1 MNNNKFK
8 KFSSPLLP
16 AGASFG
22 LMFSIFLIMAISYL
36 VEGKD
41 TAENGLF
48 LSVILIAI
56 PFIMWP
62 FTSDND
68 FAQNYLPK
76 ILQPDTGFE
85 EAYEV
90 KSFLKKI
97 VAGYVVALVFPFL
110 SLKNL
115 LNDNETKLEKFKNYF
130 TDSVAPIISFVI
142 IVFAIAM
149 IIYFNAN
156 VINATND
163 VGIYYMAPAQRTLY
177 QIISSLLIFS
187 TFFALVPYH
196 MAKAVN
202 ESWNYYLMFFF
213 STINIV
219 ILAGQI
225 NSNEIVYRK
234 DIIIIIFGLSV
245 IIMMYALFKL
255 IFNSRDNKDYRILTL
270 GDLKDEDRIEINGDM
285 FNTFNAINSIMKDEK
300 GKYFPGEDKYFDSSQ
315 LDENLKNYLTP
326 SGVLEDLKGTRKEG
340 FRNFLKRLDQ
350 DFINIYQA
358 KRSWEKNVKSFLK
371 TQDNNVLDGF
381 FESQDFNKLKNADI
395 KIIREAADELRKS
408 WMQTR
413 GIKQLPDSDKTQK
426 LFGTALGAMGVN
438 IALNAAASAILTN
451 ITIDVD
457 DKISILFNRYMFV
470 YLSKEFGKVEKA
482 FKNFYIYNVNGT
494 VQEID
499 NSGSS
504 EENDEKALD
513 IVKDFVLDVNNLVKD
528 VVNIEYSILNPTIN
542 KRVNDDRLNNAIN
555 DKIDIFNQYH
565 EIFKGGRGLN
575 FSNYNIVVTTN
586 LIDRYYRHIFLINSI
601 ITYYNMNM
609 GVAIVNAR
617 KIYEIYYKSLL
628 ILREGA
634 KKLFKNIYNFYAD
647 GAVASAIATHGG
659 DETLANGVIANGAGG
674 YDTSSG
680 TALPSY
686 KLVKI
691 IAPGNNVNDINDI
704 DIINFVNR
712 DNNLI
717 ILPQISFNK
726 EFYDP
731 TAERLGLFNAPLNFF
746 NTYPLI
752 IQSYN
757 RLIYYNCSLIM
768 LDANN
773 IKNYLESMQT
783 IYTDENDNIR
793 KKIDKNIIIL
803 DNTLNQVAGP
813 PLVISG
819 ILLRLFNY
827 DYLKTSRD
835 TIMSEIIGNNKR
847 ANISIQKSFIKSAGN
862 LLRSTFTDKQPID
875 KDIKFFEINKF
886 YLDEDLTT
894 ELDDNAKIPY
904 LYKDNADYSTKV
916 NEALYRRLIQNL
928 GNKKLIPS
936 ADYKK
941 LSTNQKN
948 TIANTELFINLYQY
962 YFSQKSIDGANS
974 VDNLFGK
981 LASIYNSYP
990 DSIRAY
996 GKFLNTSENKTN
1008 ANIKQN
1014 LINMDEGFP
1023 MLGSFTELIRE
1034 GTISREIDIAKII
1047 SSENEEA
1054 YNEKLIVEGKQR
1066 IETETIT
1073 AEAIKAE
1080 GETRAATEE
1089 VSKERSDILSR
1100 RIIII
1105 INALRYLSSANSFK
1119 PTGGKYLIG
1128 GKIEIIYNYETGT
1141 VNGIANVNLLDNQY
1155 AYYLMTKIYLLT
1167 VKYLKGTD
1175 NFTIFT
1181 ANRDNLR
1188 RTVSY
1193 FISNLIIAIYL
1204 RSFAN
1209 TYFANI
1215 NNTIKNRIK
1224 VKNNIVN
1231 ANIRPAA
1238 ITLMTTAR
1246 AAGSGTEI
1254 RAKIDI
1260 YIQNNG
1266 ILDGLG
1272 LASKP
1277 LMNNAI
1283 TTENAGNEFR
1293 RLIIALASQ
1302 ATVNDANVISQIVSA
1317 KELTL
1322 AIVAG
1327 INAEAAA
1334 LVTATVAINALGTL
1348 PTMTVIQKNILGG
1361 LITRTYAV
1369 VAYQLVLT
1377 NAVAL
1382 ITAANAA
1389 IDALV
1394 AVVPTPLP
1402 AGLSAD
1408 YEEIIYYTRL
1418 FRYSRLAITF
1428 YPIVVDNYDMIR
1440 RIRACASFYPLL
1452 FKLINTDDDFKI
1464 NQISINDE
1472 IFRNYND
1479 YSVKTSTNNIDNF
1492 FTELN
1497 SNNGID
1503 IVNNDITINDNLYE
1517 FMNNVKNDIQTTL
1530 INWLSSFEVGD
1541 FSAVGSAAAAKKN
1554 QLDSLIASG
1563 ESNNN
1568 IAYLMMLRAVKSREI
1583 NEAVI
1588 TNFIELTPNLLTN
1601 FYNNK
1606 NKTLTE
1612 KENNFLNN
1620 QINNKF
1626 NSNITANADNSYP
1639 LLMKEAIIQN
1649 PIVNAFNIMN

>member
-16 AGASFG
+16 AGASLG

-48 LSVILIAI
+48 LSVILVAI

-97 VAGYVVALVFPFL
+97 VAGYVVALIFPFL

-371 TQDNNVLDGF
+371 TQDNNFLDGF

-395 KIIREAADELRKS
+395 KIISEAANELRKS

-413 GIKQLPDSDKTQK
+413 GIKQLPDADKTQK

-542 KRVNDDRLNNAIN
+542 KRVNNDKLNNAIN

-575 FSNYNIVVTTN
+575 FYGYNVNDIQVIINYYYFYIYNVNVLISIFNRNMDFRTVGIDLENKRALYNKYINILT
-586 LIDRYYRHIFLINSI
+586 R
-601 ITYYNMNM
+601 
-609 GVAIVNAR
+609 
-617 KIYEIYYKSLL
+617 
-628 ILREGA
+628 LREGA
-634 KKLFKNIYNFYAD
+634 KILFNNIFNYYTP
-647 GAVASAIATHGG
+647 AIAP
-659 DETLANGVIANGAGG
+659 AGG
-674 YDTSSG
+674 ALTGGGAALAIYGVFYDLTG
-680 TALPSY
+680 VGGPSY
-686 KLVKI
+686 KLIKI
-691 IAPGNNVNDINDI
+691 ITPDGTVNDTDVE
-704 DIINFVNR
+704 IINITKKT
-712 DNNLI
+712 DNLFTLPKI
-717 ILPQISFNK
+717 IYRVEFSETEPNFAFPIFN
-726 EFYDP
+726 EY
-731 TAERLGLFNAPLNFF
+731 
-746 NTYPLI
+746 NTILE
-752 IQSYN
+752 
-757 RLIYYNCSLIM
+757 
-768 LDANN
+768 
-773 IKNYLESMQT
+773 NY
-783 IYTDENDNIR
+783 
-793 KKIDKNIIIL
+793 KNIISELFNIL
-803 DNTLNQVAGP
+803 IEPPNGLNQSLINLRNIYPLPIAPASDDNIISKKITNDETIINNTLDTATAT
-813 PLVISG
+813 G
-819 ILLRLFNY
+819 ILPLSQDFDRSILQ
-827 DYLKTSRD
+827 REQ
-835 TIMSEIIGNNKR
+835 IMSEIILNNKR

-886 YLDEDLTT
+886 YLDENLTT

-916 NEALYRRLIQNL
+916 NETLYRGLIQNL

-936 ADYKK
+936 ADYRK

-996 GKFLNTSENKTN
+996 GKFLNPSENKTN

-1023 MLGSFTELIRE
+1023 MIGSFTELIRE

-1054 YNEKLIVEGKQR
+1054 YNGRLGEEGKQR
-1066 IETETIT
+1066 IETEKIT

-1080 GETRAATEE
+1080 GETRAAIEE

-1128 GKIEIIYNYETGT
+1128 GKIEIIYSYETGT

-1167 VKYLKGTD
+1167 VKYLKGTN
-1175 NFTIFT
+1175 NFRIFT
-1181 ANRDNLR
+1181 DNRDNLR
-1188 RTVSY
+1188 STVSY

-1215 NNTIKNRIK
+1215 NDTIRDRIK
-1224 VKNNIVN
+1224 VKNNLVN
-1231 ANIRPAA
+1231 VTILPDARTL
-1238 ITLMTTAR
+1238 ITNAR
-1246 AAGSGTEI
+1246 AVGSGTEI

-1266 ILDGLG
+1266 ILAGFAVQKTAMDT
-1272 LASKP
+1272 
-1277 LMNNAI
+1277 AI
-1283 TTENAGNEFR
+1283 TAEDANDEFR
-1293 RLIIALASQ
+1293 DLILALASQ
-1302 ATVNDANVISQIVSA
+1302 ARVNDANVISQIESA

-1327 INAEAAA
+1327 INAEVIAAGNA
-1334 LVTATVAINALGTL
+1334 TAVIDTL
-1348 PTMTVIQKNILGG
+1348 ADLIIMTAIQKNILGN

-1369 VAYQLVLT
+1369 VANQLILT
-1377 NAVAL
+1377 TAAGL
-1382 ITAANAA
+1382 ITATNAA
-1389 IDALV
+1389 ITALTLV
-1394 AVVPTPLP
+1394 IPNPPP
-1402 AGLSAD
+1402 ANLSDD
-1408 YEEIIYYTRL
+1408 YEELIYWSRFITKSTRAVGHQIML
-1418 FRYSRLAITF
+1418 GNKFRTIK
-1428 YPIVVDNYDMIR
+1428 
-1440 RIRACASFYPLL
+1440 RIRSIVSFSPLL
-1452 FKLINTDDDFKI
+1452 FKLINADDNFKI
-1464 NQISINDE
+1464 NQITINDE

-1503 IVNNDITINDNLYE
+1503 IVNNDITINNNLYE
-1517 FMNNVKNDIQTTL
+1517 FMNNVKNDIQTIL
-1530 INWLSSFEVGD
+1530 IDWLSSFEVGD
-1541 FSAVGSAAAAKKN
+1541 FPPGPTAAGKKN

-1583 NEAVI
+1583 NDAVI
-1588 TNFIELTPNLLTN
+1588 TNFITLTPNLLTN